1 MSVVTNATPLIYL
14 AKIGKLLL
22 LKKLFGKVIIPEEVK
37 KEVVDR
43 GKEKGESDAYIIE
56 QAITEGW
63 LVVEKAQGKALQ
75 VKLHPGEEAVLILAV
90 EKKISEVII
99 DEVPARTAARILG
112 LTPRGT
118 IYVLL
123 KAVSKLE
130 INLEE
135 FIELLEKLLECGFR
149 LKEEIYLEAIRK
161 AKGIRNEK

>member
-14 AKIGKLLL
+14 TKIGKLLL
-22 LKKLFGKVIIPEEVK
+22 LKKLYGKVIIPEEVK

-43 GKEKGESDAYIIE
+43 GKEKGEPDAYIIE
-56 QAITEGW
+56 QAITDGW
-63 LVVEKAQGKALQ
+63 LVVEKAERKALQ

-99 DEVPARTAARILG
+99 DEIPARTAARILG
-112 LTPRGT
+112 LIPRGT

-123 KAVSKLE
+123 KAVKNRE

-135 FIELLEKLLECGFR
+135 FIELLEKLLENGFR
-149 LKEEIYLEAIRK
+149 LKEEIYLEAIQQ
-161 AKGIRNEK
+161 AKKMTE

>member
-22 LKKLFGKVIIPEEVK
+22 LKKLYGKVMIPEEVK

-43 GKEKGESDAYIIE
+43 GKEKGEPDAYIIE
-56 QAITEGW
+56 QAIANGW
-63 LVVEKAQGKALQ
+63 LLVEKTERRALP
-75 VKLHPGEEAVLILAV
+75 VKLHIGEEAVLILAID
-90 EKKISEVII
+90 KKISEVII
-99 DEVPARTAARILG
+99 DEVSARTAARILR

-123 KAVSKLE
+123 KAVSMHE

-135 FIELLEKLLECGFR
+135 FIELLGKLLECGFR

-161 AKGIRNEK
+161 AKEITQKK